1 MRLTR
6 TYLRKLILEEVGLLL
21 EAEPEEE
28 ETEEEETEEGGD
40 EEEGAEEEGAE
51 PAPEPEGEEP
61 EDAEPEVHVTPEEG
75 VELGKSADDQI
86 TAFLVDYE
94 SKAIKS
100 AALTQ
105 DSELRHDPVGV
116 DVAAIEVS
124 EIHKHNLSDLL
135 FEEEQASIAGMGQW
149 VGSPDIDIESFTN
162 DVARLIMN
170 YDSLVDMEAL
180 IINRA
185 HSYILDKYDQ
195 ETADYFEELMDARH
209 SMTRETSAEQ
219 EEPEHEIYAVGAL
232 AQGGG
237 AA

>member
-28 ETEEEETEEGGD
+28 GAEEEETEEEET

-51 PAPEPEGEEP
+51 TAPEPEEEEP
-61 EDAEPEVHVTPEEG
+61 EEEEPEVHITPEEG

-100 AALTQ
+100 ASLTR
-105 DSELRHDPVGV
+105 DSELRHDPEGV
-116 DVAAIEVS
+116 DVGSIEIT
-124 EIHKHNLSDLL
+124 EMYDMKLSDLL
-135 FEEEQASIAGMGQW
+135 FEDDASIAGMGQW

-209 SMTRETSAEQ
+209 SMTRETSAKQ

>member
-28 ETEEEETEEGGD
+28 ETEEE
-40 EEEGAEEEGAE
+40 GAEEEEAE
-51 PAPEPEGEEP
+51 EEEAETASEAETEEEEP
-61 EDAEPEVHVTPEEG
+61 EEEEPEVHITPEEG

-100 AALTQ
+100 ASLTR
-105 DSELRHDPVGV
+105 DSELRHDPEGV
-116 DVAAIEVS
+116 DVGSIEVT
-124 EIHKHNLSDLL
+124 EMYDMKLSDLL
-135 FEEEQASIAGMGQW
+135 FEDDASIAGMGQW

-195 ETADYFEELMDARH
+195 ETADYFEELMNARH